1 MRLVVLFLLLLHTG
15 VSPKAQRPYS
25 VNENAGDF
33 AFPLVLN
40 APSLPSSFRQVNTK
54 LVILD
59 FFGTWCGPCI
69 RALPNLKAMQE
80 KFKEELLILL
90 IAGEDEQLL
99 RNFISKQ
106 EGFNLAMVVDKE
118 SAISNKFHPPYYP
131 YSLVID
137 KNGRVVA
144 IPTQG
149 AITET
154 AIRGWIEGQGL
165 SATPA
170 AIKNESNDTASVMKT
185 KEITAAPAEMKMTNP
200 FIQLSQDFLYAAKTG
215 DSTEAYLLQLK
226 NIALSELV
234 QLVDTD
240 DEKKAFWINLYN
252 AYTQVILKN
261 NPDQYKK
268 RGQFFGSRQMEIAG
282 HRFSLDDIEHG
293 ILRRSKIKW
302 SLGYL
307 NKLFPG
313 KTEKLLRVNKLDY
326 RLHFALNC
334 GAKSC
339 PPIAFYRP
347 EDINVQLDV
356 AAKAYLGGEAQ
367 YDAANNSVLLPAIM
381 GWFRHDFGGKK
392 RMTGILQRQS
402 VIPADKTPRIRF
414 KKYDWTLYLQNYK

>member
-1 MRLVVLFLLLLHTG
+1 
-15 VSPKAQRPYS
+15 
-25 VNENAGDF
+25 
-33 AFPLVLN
+33 
-40 APSLPSSFRQVNTK
+40 
-54 LVILD
+54 
-59 FFGTWCGPCI
+59 
-69 RALPNLKAMQE
+69 
-80 KFKEELLILL
+80 
-90 IAGEDEQLL
+90 
-99 RNFISKQ
+99 
-106 EGFNLAMVVDKE
+106 MVVDKE

-144 IPTQG
+144 IPSQG

-154 AIRGWIEGQGL
+154 AIRGWIDGQGP
-165 SATPA
+165 SATTTA
-170 AIKNESNDTASVMKT
+170 AIKKESTDTGSVMKT

-215 DSTEAYLLQLK
+215 DSTAAYQLQLK
-226 NIALSELV
+226 KIALSELV
-234 QLVDTD
+234 QQVDTD

-261 NPDQYKK
+261 NPDQYQK
-268 RGQFFGSRQMEIAG
+268 RGQFFGSRQIEIAG
-282 HRFSLDDIEHG
+282 HRFSLDDMEHG

-302 SLGYL
+302 SLGHL

-347 EDINVQLDV
+347 EDINLQLDL
-356 AAKAYLGGEAQ
+356 AAKAYLAGEAQ
-367 YDAANNSVLLPAIM
+367 YDAASNRVLLPAIM
-381 GWFRHDFGGKK
+381 GWFRGDFGGKK
-392 RMTGILQRQS
+392 KMTGILWRQG
-402 VIPADKTPRIRF
+402 VVPAGKKTRIKF